1 MELNIYVNNSEKNK
15 LGKSL
20 SNKVTLNG
28 HLKEETSII
37 EPIIKVDISNPSKY
51 NYCYIPQFNRY
62 YFIKDINNI
71 NANIWELHLH
81 VDVLESYKSNIK
93 KLNAIIEKNQYR
105 DNSNKYFNDGQT
117 FFYDSKETNEI
128 ANFSNGFDSSTHYIL
143 ITAGA

>member
-1 MELNIYVNNSEKNK
+1 MDIIIYTNNSEKNK
-15 LGKSL
+15 IGKSL
-20 SNKVTLNG
+20 TNKITLSG
-28 HLKEETSII
+28 YLKEETSIVD
-37 EPIIKVDISNPSKY
+37 PIIQLEISNPSQY
-51 NYCYIPQFNRY
+51 NYCKIPQFNRS

-71 NANIWELHLH
+71 SNDIWELHLH

-93 KLNAIIEKNQYR
+93 NLTAIIEKNQYR

-128 ANFSNGFDSSTHYIL
+128 ANFSNGFDSTPHYIL